1 MIQRLRGSDLKIITE
16 NHVVS
21 EVQSRKPNLRKTPE
35 QTTVNKINHD
45 NSQNWVSSIFN
56 ITGKSIHSQRLSAVP
71 GAARPA
77 AGGWES
83 GTISRSSPSFI
94 VSVRAASVAAVIALA
109 PVPTQ
114 VAVTLALVVP
124 ASSAI
129 AAALV
134 LPVTTASSAVTIS
147 AAASASTVSTT
158 TSPLLLCLTHSDLAA
173 VDRLAVHGLQSV
185 LGVLRVVE
193 SYEAE
198 TAGRHGLS
206 VLNNSHLGD
215 LPVFGEVFFQ
225 GLLVRVEAKAAD
237 K

>member
-1 MIQRLRGSDLKIITE
+1 M
-16 NHVVS
+16 VS

-45 NSQNWVSSIFN
+45 NSQNWVSSILN

-83 GTISRSSPSFI
+83 GTISRSSPSVI
-94 VSVRAASVAAVIALA
+94 VSVIAASVAVVTALALA

-114 VAVTLALVVP
+114 VAITLALVVS

-129 AAALV
+129 AAPLV
-134 LPVTTASSAVTIS
+134 IPVTTASSAVTIS
-147 AAASASTVSTT
+147 AAASASTVTTT
-158 TSPLLLCLTHSDLAA
+158 TSPLLLCLTHSDLTA
-173 VDRLAVHGLQSV
+173 VDRFAVHGLQSV

-198 TAGRHGLS
+198 TTGRHGLS